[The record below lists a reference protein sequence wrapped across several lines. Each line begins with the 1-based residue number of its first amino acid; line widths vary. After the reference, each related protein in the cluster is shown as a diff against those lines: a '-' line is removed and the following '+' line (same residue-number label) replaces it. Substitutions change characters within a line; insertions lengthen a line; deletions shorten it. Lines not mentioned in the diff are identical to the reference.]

1 MNDWTHGLLQ
11 RDPFGTVS
19 SLSEADCSQAQNQS
33 VPSLAQFLEVAARSG
48 RLVIFDL
55 RRPPYGHPYHQSYI
69 NITLQV
75 VQAHINSSQ
84 VSVPGGWTGYYVEW
98 QVSFNSIA
106 PE

>member
-48 RLVIFDL
+48 GLVLFDL
-55 RRPPYGHPYHQSYI
+55 RRPPYGHPYSQSYI

-84 VSVPGGWTGYYVEW
+84 VSALGGWTV
-98 QVSFNSIA
+98 
-106 PE
+106 